1 MAIHARC
8 DIHPSAVLADNV
20 EIASG
25 VCVGPDAIIGAG
37 VEIGPNAVIGP
48 NTIIGAGVRI
58 YPGAIIGSDPQ
69 DMKYDGATTRC
80 IIGARTT
87 IREYTT
93 ISRGT
98 KASGETVIGSDSF
111 IMSYV
116 HIAHDCR
123 IGNHVVMTNNAALA
137 GHCEVEDNAI
147 LGGYSSYHQFVRVG
161 TLAMIAGF
169 SGLRQDAPPYMV
181 TYGYPPAKVYGLN
194 SIGLRRAGKSAET
207 RSQLKDAFRIL
218 YRSGLNFSDALET
231 LRNGSYTAPEI
242 QHLIEFFESS
252 KRGISRGSVS
262 GKMGEIDPDF
272 SDDSE
277 ENESVPSKEIARE
290 IKR

>member
-8 DIHPSAVLADNV
+8 DIHPSAHLADNV

-25 VCVGPDAIIGAG
+25 VCIGPDTVIGAG
-37 VEIGPNAVIGP
+37 VEIGPNAIIGP
-48 NTIIGAGVRI
+48 NTVLGDGVRI

-69 DMKYDGATTRC
+69 DMKYDGSPTRC
-80 IIGARTT
+80 TIGPRTT
-87 IREYTT
+87 VREYTT

-98 KASGETVIGSDSF
+98 RASGETVIGSDSF

-123 IGNHVVMTNNAALA
+123 VGNHVIMTNNAALA
-137 GHCEVEDNAI
+137 GHCEIEDYAI

-194 SIGLRRAGKSAET
+194 SIGLRRAGMSPDT

-218 YRSGLNFSDALET
+218 YRSGLNVSDALET

-242 QHLIEFFESS
+242 RHLIEFFESS
-252 KRGISRGSVS
+252 KRGVSRGSIS
-262 GKMGEIDPDF
+262 GRMSDIDPDLG
-272 SDDSE
+272 DDNDNAE
-277 ENESVPSKEIARE
+277 DMLNKEVVRE
-290 IKR
+290 RQR